1 MVAALLVAACDKDVG
16 NDLAMRVDTL
26 NRQVAT
32 LTQEQERL
40 TRTVQELDND
50 VRAYRRDLA
59 RLRDE
64 TNQIA
69 ARAADT
75 GVVDERIAAIER
87 QLTGPVTPADGPGR
101 ATDAGGSTDEPVQQA
116 SAVPPAGGIGVHLA
130 SYRSRANA
138 QAGWATLSGR
148 HGDLLGG
155 LAAQL
160 ETLDLGEF
168 GGQYYRLK
176 AGPLADD
183 QTARSLCAA
192 LRARQVYCE
201 VSQLDAAAAEPL
213 TQP

>member
-1 MVAALLVAACDKDVG
+1 MAAALLVAACDKDVG
-16 NDLAMRVDTL
+16 NDLAIRVDTL

-40 TRTVQELDND
+40 TRTVQELDDD

-64 TNQIA
+64 ANQIA

-75 GVVDERIAAIER
+75 RVVDERIAALER
-87 QLTGPVTPADGPGR
+87 RLTGPAAPADG
-101 ATDAGGSTDEPVQQA
+101 ASDEPVQQTA
-116 SAVPPAGGIGVHLA
+116 AVPPEGDIGVHLA

-138 QAGWATLSGR
+138 QAGWAMLSGT

-155 LAAQL
+155 LAARL
-160 ETLDLGEF
+160 ETLDLGDF
-168 GGQYYRLK
+168 GGRYYRLK
-176 AGPLADD
+176 AGPLADG
-183 QTARSLCAA
+183 QAARSLCAA

-213 TQP
+213 AQP